1 MSYTTDRFNTAN
13 QTASFN
19 ATSSVTINILTTV
32 NVDVGSDQQLFSGDS
47 VTINIS
53 DPKAL
58 FTLSDTISISPLLV
72 VNLTN
77 NSIPIPLLYNWL
89 VNDSIPAY
97 YNSTDP
103 SHTFLFVGRYPI
115 TLTVT
120 DAFGCADTFT
130 RFVTIN
136 DNVDVYI
143 YIPNVFTPNNDGLN
157 EVFRIKY
164 DVENTVILTGTIWN
178 RWGGKIYDFPCLMV
192 NGAMERQK
200 VLMFHRIHIITS

>member
-72 VNLTN
+72 VNFTN
-77 NSIPIPLLYNWL
+77 NSIPIPLLYNGL

-120 DAFGCADTFT
+120 NSA
-130 RFVTIN
+130 
-136 DNVDVYI
+136 
-143 YIPNVFTPNNDGLN
+143 
-157 EVFRIKY
+157 
-164 DVENTVILTGTIWN
+164 
-178 RWGGKIYDFPCLMV
+178 
-192 NGAMERQK
+192 
-200 VLMFHRIHIITS
+200 